1 MIEGWSGGGAV
12 MEEAVRLREANRKQ
26 LILHPTDL
34 EGLLEAEHPARAIWR
49 VREGLALGRFE
60 ESIKAREGSAGRD
73 ATDPRILLGLWLYG
87 LSQGVSSARELARLS
102 TLHAAY
108 RWICGGVTVNY
119 HMLSEFRSAQSA
131 ALDELMSQ
139 VLAVLIH
146 KGLVKLYRVAQ
157 DGTRV
162 RANAGTASFHRRR
175 TLEGCLTQA
184 RAHVAALAQEAQREL
199 PQASALTRG
208 APAREREQR
217 VAQALSE
224 LEQLSAARAQ
234 ARNHSQRQREARA
247 STTDPQARVMK
258 LADGGFG
265 PAYNLQFA
273 TDTESRLI
281 VGVGATNAG
290 NDSQQ
295 LEPMQDQLQRRT
307 ALLPRQHLVD
317 GGYMNFPSVER
328 AAARGIEVFS
338 PLRENRD
345 FHIDPLLPQPRDS
358 PALAAYRLRMASAE
372 GQAIYKER
380 VATAETINA
389 DLKTWRGLDRLLLR
403 GLSKVLTVAL
413 WSALTYNLIRAI
425 RMGWL

>member
-1 MIEGWSGGGAV
+1 

-34 EGLLEAEHPARAIWR
+34 DGLLEAEHPARAIWR
-49 VREGLALGRFE
+49 VLEGLELGRFE
-60 ESIKAREGSAGRD
+60 ESIRAREGSAGRD
-73 ATDPRILLGLWLYG
+73 ATDPKILLGLWLYG

-102 TLHAAY
+102 MLHAAY

-139 VLAVLIH
+139 VLAVLMH

-162 RANAGTASFHRRR
+162 RANAGKASFHRRR
-175 TLEGCLTQA
+175 TLEGCLQEA
-184 RAHVAALAQEAQREL
+184 RAQVAALAQEVPREL
-199 PQASALTRG
+199 PQASARVV
-208 APAREREQR
+208 AARRRAAREREQR

-258 LADGGFG
+258 LADGGFA

>member
-1 MIEGWSGGGAV
+1 

-34 EGLLEAEHPARAIWR
+34 DGLLEAEHPARAIWR
-49 VREGLALGRFE
+49 VLEGLALGRFE

-73 ATDPRILLGLWLYG
+73 ATDPKILLGLWLYG

-102 TLHAAY
+102 TLHAGY

-119 HMLSEFRSAQSA
+119 HLLSEFRSAQSA

-139 VLAVLIH
+139 VLAVLMH
-146 KGLVKLYRVAQ
+146 QGLVKLYRVAQ

-162 RANAGTASFHRRR
+162 RANAGKASFHRRP
-175 TLEGCLTQA
+175 TLEGCLQEA

-199 PQASALTRG
+199 PQASARVE
-208 APAREREQR
+208 AARRRAAREREQR
-217 VAQALSE
+217 VTQALDE

-234 ARNHSQRQREARA
+234 AKNHPQRQREVRA

-273 TDTESRLI
+273 SDTESRLI
-281 VGVGATNAG
+281 VGVAATNAG

-307 ALLPRQHLVD
+307 GLLPRQHLAD
-317 GGYMNFPSVER
+317 GGYMNFASVER
-328 AAARGIEVFS
+328 SAARGIEVFS
-338 PLRENRD
+338 PPRENRS
-345 FHIDPLLPQPRDS
+345 FHIDPLTPQPRDS

-372 GQAIYKER
+372 GKELYKER
-380 VATAETINA
+380 TSTAETVNA

-413 WSALTYNLIRAI
+413 WSALTYNLMRAI
-425 RMGWL
+425 RMRWL

>member
-1 MIEGWSGGGAV
+1 
-12 MEEAVRLREANRKQ
+12 
-26 LILHPTDL
+26 
-34 EGLLEAEHPARAIWR
+34 
-49 VREGLALGRFE
+49 
-60 ESIKAREGSAGRD
+60 
-73 ATDPRILLGLWLYG
+73 
-87 LSQGVSSARELARLS
+87 
-102 TLHAAY
+102 
-108 RWICGGVTVNY
+108 
-119 HMLSEFRSAQSA
+119 
-131 ALDELMSQ
+131 MSQ
-139 VLAVLIH
+139 VLAVLMH

-199 PQASALTRG
+199 PQASARV
-208 APAREREQR
+208 AAARQRAAREREQR
-217 VAQALSE
+217 VVQALSE

-234 ARNHSQRQREARA
+234 ARNHPQRQREVRA

-290 NDSQQ
+290 SDSHQ

-307 ALLPRQHLVD
+307 ALLPRQHLAD
-317 GGYMNFPSVER
+317 GGYMNFASVER
-328 AAARGIEVFS
+328 SAARGIEVFS
-338 PLRENRD
+338 PPRENRD
-345 FHIDPLLPQPRDS
+345 FHIDPLTPQPRDS

-372 GQAIYKER
+372 GKEIYKER
-380 VATAETINA
+380 VSTAETVNA

-413 WSALTYNLIRAI
+413 WSALTYNLMRAI

>member
-1 MIEGWSGGGAV
+1 

-34 EGLLEAEHPARAIWR
+34 DGLLEAEHPARAIWR
-49 VREGLALGRFE
+49 VLEGLELGRFE

-73 ATDPRILLGLWLYG
+73 ATDPKILLGLWLYG

-102 TLHAAY
+102 MLHAAY

-139 VLAVLIH
+139 VLAVLMH

-162 RANAGTASFHRRR
+162 RANAGKASFHRRR
-175 TLEGCLTQA
+175 TLEGCLQEA
-184 RAHVAALAQEAQREL
+184 RAQVAALAQEVQREL
-199 PQASALTRG
+199 PQASARVV
-208 APAREREQR
+208 AARRRAAREREQR

-258 LADGGFG
+258 LADGGFA

-295 LEPMQDQLQRRT
+295 LEPMQDQLQRRAASRCFRRCART
-307 ALLPRQHLVD
+307 ATSISIRCCRSRATARHSPPIGCAWPRPRARRSIRSVWPPPR
-317 GGYMNFPSVER
+317 PSTPISR
-328 AAARGIEVFS
+328 PGAAWTACCC
-338 PLRENRD
+338 
-345 FHIDPLLPQPRDS
+345 
-358 PALAAYRLRMASAE
+358 AASA
-372 GQAIYKER
+372 R
-380 VATAETINA
+380 C
-389 DLKTWRGLDRLLLR
+389 
-403 GLSKVLTVAL
+403 
-413 WSALTYNLIRAI
+413 
-425 RMGWL
+425 